1 MGKTVFI
8 FILYFA
14 ICLMIPYLI
23 TITMGGSC
31 KGSKT
36 TGIANTVN
44 PTQGMESEITDVTDN
59 IIRTVSAYYKAG
71 DSAEFLKALA
81 IVVRTYE
88 NTMKGDGTG
97 KAPAAFVPNE
107 FTYSEMMSEWGDY
120 YPAYYEAVSEAV
132 LATDGISMNVREG
145 RMLPYFCELSAGYTR
160 AIPDSCLIMTGCEQ
174 DLQSSDYLSIV
185 TYSKSDVSAKIQSK
199 YSDIKFKGEISESIQ
214 VISRD
219 EAGYVSEI
227 MVGNLTLSGDEL
239 ANILDLKSSNFMI
252 TSGDDNMIF
261 TVKGIGCGYGMSL
274 HTARQ
279 KANAGASYEEI
290 LYYFYKNIELKE
302 KTSE

>member
-1 MGKTVFI
+1 MRKTVFI
-8 FILYFA
+8 SILYFA

-23 TITMGGSC
+23 TIAMGGSC
-31 KGSKT
+31 NGSET
-36 TGIANTVN
+36 TGVANTVN

-59 IIRTVSAYYKAG
+59 VIRTVAAYYKAG

-88 NTMKGDGTG
+88 TTMKGDGKG
-97 KAPAAFVPNE
+97 KTPAAFVPDK
-107 FTYSEMMSEWGDY
+107 FTYSEMLSEWGDY

-132 LATDGISMNVREG
+132 LATDGITISAPEI

-160 AIPDSCLIMTGCEQ
+160 EIAGSCLIMTGCEQ

-185 TYSKSDVSAKIQSK
+185 TYSKSDVSSKIKLK
-199 YSDIKFKGEISESIQ
+199 YTDIKFKGEISESIQ

-227 MVGNLTLSGDEL
+227 MVGNLTLSGDEF
-239 ANILDLKSSNFMI
+239 AEIMGLKSSNFMI

-274 HTARQ
+274 YTARQ
-279 KANAGASYEEI
+279 KASSGAGYEEI
-290 LYYFYKNIELKE
+290 LYYFYKNIELIDE
-302 KTSE
+302 SVE

>member
-14 ICLMIPYLI
+14 MCLMIPYLI

-31 KGSKT
+31 KGSET
-36 TGIANTVN
+36 SGVANIVT
-44 PTQGMESEITDVTDN
+44 PTQGMESEITNVTDN
-59 IIRTVSAYYKAG
+59 VIRTVAAYYKAG

-88 NTMKGDGTG
+88 KTMKGDGTG

-107 FTYSEMMSEWGDY
+107 LTYGEMLSEWGDY

-132 LATDGISMNVREG
+132 LATDGITMNVQEG
-145 RMLPYFCELSAGYTR
+145 RMLPYFCILSAGYTR
-160 AIPDSCLIMTGCEQ
+160 AIADSCLIMTGCEQ

-185 TYSKSDVSAKIQSK
+185 TYSKSDISAKIKSK

-227 MVGNLTLSGDEL
+227 MVGNLTLSGDEF
-239 ANILDLKSSNFMI
+239 ANLMELKSSNFMI
-252 TSGDDNMIF
+252 TSGEDNMIF

-274 HTARQ
+274 YTARQ
-279 KANAGASYEEI
+279 KANAGAGYEEI
-290 LYYFYKNIELKE
+290 LYYFYKNIELK
-302 KTSE
+302 SE